1 MHFSILAYILQ
12 EKLSQFYSDHYFSKC
27 PVKLSN
33 YSTDFVEVDD
43 FFVPKFKECMT

>member
-1 MHFSILAYILQ
+1 MHFSILAYIL
-12 EKLSQFYSDHYFSKC
+12 QFYSDHYFSKC
-27 PVKLSN
+27 PIKLSN